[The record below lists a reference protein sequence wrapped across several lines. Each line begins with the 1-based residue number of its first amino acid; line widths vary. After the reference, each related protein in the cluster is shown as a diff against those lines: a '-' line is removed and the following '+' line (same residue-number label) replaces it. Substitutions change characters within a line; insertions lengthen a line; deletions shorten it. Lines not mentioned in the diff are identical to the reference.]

1 MYCPKCAAAISAEQ
15 KYCRSC
21 GLDLQL
27 ISQVLDVESRA
38 IEATES
44 GQERRKKKLVIRGTI
59 TMMSGLMV
67 GCLIPIFLGLFRD
80 RDSLTPLILV
90 LAGLAGLLLF
100 AGIILLVY
108 SDSLQVIKK
117 SFRPAPLPQG
127 VTTNQL
133 PPIDQSESVVS
144 VTEHTTDLLDA
155 PAGKES
161 RNNG

>member
-1 MYCPKCAAAISAEQ
+1 MYCPKCAAAVSDEQ

-27 ISQVLDVESRA
+27 ISQVLDVESGA
-38 IEATES
+38 IESTES
-44 GQERRKKKLVIRGTI
+44 EQERRKNRLVIWGTI

-67 GCLIPIFLGLFRD
+67 GCLIPIFLGLLRGW
-80 RDSLTPLILV
+80 DSLTSLILV

-100 AGIILLVY
+100 AGIIVLVY
-108 SDSLQVIKK
+108 SDNLQVIKK

-133 PPIDQSESVVS
+133 PPIDQSESGVS
-144 VTEHTTDLLDA
+144 VTEHTTDLLDV
-155 PAGKES
+155 PAGK
-161 RNNG
+161 GPHDT